1 MLLKIANTSC
11 YFTAIAKS
19 LHNVLTKRN
28 VPNELVDVID
38 LHDHFSVYIIFTVHE
53 GYPLPTKYIAY
64 NFEQLI
70 TDRKWSNSLFIRLA
84 QAIEVWDYSMENV
97 KVLTAKGIRAFF
109 VPWGYNESM
118 VPTVCTQISSNNDL
132 PLVLFV
138 GSNNQR
144 RSDIMR
150 QIKAKVNVVSNVW
163 GQELDRVQSTHDIGL
178 NIHYYTGKTILEIP
192 RILPQLVAGLWIIS
206 ERSDDPYYDEKCKDL
221 VTFVDSLKEFNFA
234 IEAVLALT
242 PDERQTEI
250 QARLKRFRAGWKYEE
265 NDFFV
270 KNFPTQQK
278 K

>member
-11 YFTAIAKS
+11 YFTAIAQS
-19 LHNVLTKRN
+19 LHNVLTKKK

-38 LHDHFSVYIIFTVHE
+38 LHDRSSVYIIFTVHE
-53 GYPLPTKYIAY
+53 GYPLPQKYIAY

-70 TDRKWSNSLFIRLA
+70 TDRKWSNGFFIRLA
-84 QAIEVWDYSMENV
+84 QAREVWDYSMENV
-97 KVLTAKGIRAFF
+97 KVLHSKGLRASF

-118 VPTVCTQISSNNDL
+118 EVPSAIRAHNDL

-144 RSDIMR
+144 RSDIMQR
-150 QIKAKVNVVSNVW
+150 IKAKVNVVSNAW
-163 GQELDRVQSTHDIGL
+163 GQELDRVQATHDIGL

-221 VTFVDSLKEFNFA
+221 VTFVDSPNEFNFA
-234 IEAVLALT
+234 IEAVMALT

-250 QARLKRFRAGWKYEE
+250 QARLKRLRAGWKYEE
-265 NDFFV
+265 NDFFAQ
-270 KNFPTQQK
+270 KFSTQ
-278 K
+278 